1 MVVENKQKRS
11 NYMKRTPVV
20 AALMIAA
27 LTFALGR
34 SVLAVQDKAV
44 QNKSVENRTTSND
57 EEALK
62 KLVHEWAMCTVQG
75 NAQDLEKIMA
85 ENFRGNAENISF
97 DKRMLL
103 EALRS
108 GQMKVADWTIE
119 DVKVS
124 VKGNSAS
131 ATGRSTLTNAKYMGN
146 DFSGK
151 WVWTDRFVKQRDG
164 SWRAVS
170 SQSKRIEQ

>member
-1 MVVENKQKRS
+1 MMLENKQKRS
-11 NYMKRTPVV
+11 AYMKRTLVV
-20 AALMIAA
+20 AAITMSA

-34 SVLAVQDKAV
+34 SVVAVQD
-44 QNKSVENRTTSND
+44 KSVENRTTSND

-62 KLVHEWAMCTVQG
+62 NLVHEWAMCTVQG

-85 ENFRGNAENISF
+85 DNFRGNAEGISF

-131 ATGRSTLTNAKYMGN
+131 VTGQSTLTNAKYMGN

-151 WVWTDRFVKQRDG
+151 WVWTDRFVKQRNA

-170 SQSKRIEQ
+170 SQSKRIKQ

>member
-1 MVVENKQKRS
+1 
-11 NYMKRTPVV
+11 MKRTLLV
-20 AALMIAA
+20 AAITIAA
-27 LTFALGR
+27 LTIALR
-34 SVLAVQDKAV
+34 SSAIAVQKPIQNRPV
-44 QNKSVENRTTSND
+44 QNIPTSND

-97 DKRMLL
+97 DKKMLL

-124 VKGNSAS
+124 VRGNSAS
-131 ATGRSTLTNAKYMGN
+131 ATGRSTLTNARYMGN

-170 SQSKRIEQ
+170 SQSKRIKQ